1 MVREMYGSGYPA
13 VASLTPEPLSFSFG
27 SITLNKRQDSPNL
40 KLSSSK
46 PSFFHYVVVVVVVV
60 VVVAKGHRLANFC
73 SMPEVVPSGSSPVSF
88 SENQQPSTEN
98 QQLAPGKIDTSPKF
112 SSSPLKNDGWKMIL
126 PSGMVNFQGLTVKLP
141 GMSSA

>member
-46 PSFFHYVVVVVVVV
+46 PSFFQYVVVV